1 MSTAIITGASGG
13 IGREFAIQL
22 CTDYGVK
29 HFWLIARNRN
39 KLESLAAKLSE
50 LGAECEVLSID
61 LGKREGIDTYKAALA
76 EKKPTVSYLI
86 NAAGY
91 GKFGRFDELSEDDIA
106 GMIDLNSRA
115 LVLMTHAT
123 VPYMNKGGRIV
134 ELGSGSCFTPL
145 PNFNVYAASKSLVL
159 HYTKAL
165 NYELKRYGI
174 RATCFCPGWVKTE
187 FFDVAESGGE
197 RVSRPAKKN
206 IKPLNDPVKVTRGCL
221 KAVKKGKAMYVTN
234 WFTKMQH
241 VLFKLV
247 PDPILTRMWLRMQE
261 KSERK

>member
-22 CTDYGVK
+22 LTDYGVK
-29 HFWLIARNRN
+29 RFWLIARNRN
-39 KLESLAAKLSE
+39 KLESLAAKLGE
-50 LGAECEVLSID
+50 LGAECEVLSLD
-61 LGKREGIDTYKAALA
+61 LGKREGIDEYKAALA
-76 EKKPTVSYLI
+76 EKKPEVSYLI

-123 VPYMNKGGRIV
+123 VPYMKHGGRIV

-165 NYELKRYGI
+165 NYELKKYGI
-174 RATCFCPGWVKTE
+174 RATCFCPGWVRTE

-197 RVSRPAKKN
+197 RVSRPAKKK
-206 IKPLNDPVKVTRGCL
+206 IKPLNDSQKVTRGCL

-234 WFTKMQH
+234 WFTKLQH

-247 PDPILTRMWLRMQE
+247 PDPILTRLWLGMQE
-261 KSERK
+261 KPERK